1 MKFGKRYQAVVAT
14 IHRIGQW
21 MRRLKWP
28 DLDVRDMH
36 VYPGLAIATAG
47 GLILS
52 VAWTLVTLGLFLALM
67 GIFLPKG
74 VR

>member
-1 MKFGKRYQAVVAT
+1 MKLPKLRWPAIKWPKV
-14 IHRIGQW
+14 
-21 MRRLKWP
+21 KWP
-28 DLDVRDMH
+28 DLNVRDLH

-52 VAWTLVTLGLFLALM
+52 VAWTLVTLGLFLTLM

-74 VR
+74 AR